1 MGTMRPSSACWLWQ
15 GRHQSVSPALQEDG
29 GREEE
34 DKVLPVLQV
43 VNEALGEGLDLVH
56 QGPIGLQPQGHTLGG
71 VQHKE
76 QVHRAVWARDRRR
89 GSALRSPFPRGA
101 PPAALATSPASHP
114 LIPSQAPTLLK
125 EQGDVSPESPA
136 RPCPAFL
143 PLLLWTAWLRKNDCC
158 SVRVFLSSEAL
169 DMHPHGWRLQLKIR
183 CSLYPIKKRCSPTH

>member
-125 EQGDVSPESPA
+125 EQGDVSHCVSKLNLK
-136 RPCPAFL
+136 L
-143 PLLLWTAWLRKNDCC
+143 PGRGLTFRRGWVGPGDR
-158 SVRVFLSSEAL
+158 FLSDHKE
-169 DMHPHGWRLQLKIR
+169 GIR
-183 CSLYPIKKRCSPTH
+183 RS